1 MSHQFDTHDT
11 EAAEMLHRFAG
22 VLWLLVQINMNEQH
36 LSLYFSPAQSKASQ
50 HTRLACQVLT
60 ALLHTHSE
68 CLAQK
73 CWRRESGM
81 RVSNLLP
88 FGNIPTARISKLPF
102 KQKLMKSCYKLIS

>member
-1 MSHQFDTHDT
+1 MSHQFDIHDT

-22 VLWLLVQINMNEQH
+22 GLWLLVQINMNEQY
-36 LSLYFSPAQSKASQ
+36 LSLYFTPAQSKVSQ
-50 HTRLACQVLT
+50 HTGLSCQVLT

-68 CLAQK
+68 CRAQK
-73 CWRRESGM
+73 YWRRESGM
-81 RVSNLLP
+81 RVSNLFP